1 MSSSAA
7 GTERGEVLYAV
18 IGTGMMGREHIAN
31 LNTLPGARV
40 VAIADPDATSLAL
53 GQQAARL
60 DDAACFPDYREMLEE
75 AAYDVVVVATP
86 NHTHA
91 DVMVDVLPTGAHILV
106 EKPLG
111 TTVAECDRIIE
122 AARRHRGI
130 VWMGLEYRYKPA
142 IARLVDRVHGGAI
155 GRTRMVSIREHRFPF
170 LEKVDHWNR
179 FRRNTGGTLVEK
191 CCHFF
196 DLMTLILEARPVRVY
211 ASGAQDVNHL
221 DEVYDGETPDIIDNA
236 FVIVDYDN
244 GARALLDLCMF
255 AEGSKNEQELVA
267 VGDTGKIE
275 AFVSDS
281 LLRVSPRSGSVTE
294 TFVADDRI
302 LHQGLHEGSSFLEH
316 LDFLETIRNGGEPKV
331 TLEDG
336 RRAVAVGV
344 AAHRSIDE
352 GRPVELSEVV

>member
-1 MSSSAA
+1 MIPNNADA
-7 GTERGEVLYAV
+7 GTEEIRYAV

-31 LNTLPGARV
+31 LDALPGARV
-40 VAIADPDATSLAL
+40 VAIADPNAQSLAL
-53 GQQAARL
+53 GQRAARL
-60 DDAACFPDYREMLEE
+60 DDSACFADYRAMLEN
-75 AAYDVVVVATP
+75 ASYDVVVVATP

-91 DVMVDVLPTGAHILV
+91 DIMTDVLPTGAHVLV

-122 AARRHRGI
+122 AAKGHRGI

-142 IARLVDRVHGGAI
+142 IARLVEEVHAGVI
-155 GRTRMVSIREHRFPF
+155 GTTRMVAIREHRFPF

-196 DLMTLILEARPVRVY
+196 DLMTLIIGDRPARVY
-211 ASGAQDVNHL
+211 ASGGQDVNHL
-221 DEVYDGETPDIIDNA
+221 EERYGGETPDIIDNA
-236 FVIVDYDN
+236 FVIVDYEK

-267 VGDTGKIE
+267 VGNKAKIE
-275 AFVSDS
+275 AFVPDS
-281 LLRVSPRSGSVTE
+281 LLRLSLRSGRVTE
-294 TFVADDRI
+294 SVIHDDRI
-302 LHQGLHEGSSFLEH
+302 LHEGLHQGSSFLEH
-316 LDFLETIRNGGEPKV
+316 LDFLETLKNGGNPKV

-336 RRAVAVGV
+336 RLAVAVGV

-352 GRPVELSEVV
+352 MRPVELREVL